1 MWTEEV
7 VGYNKKNNIMCFYT
21 LLITVDDKDKA
32 TGAKV

>member
-7 VGYNKKNNIMCFYT
+7 VGYNNIMCFYT

-32 TGAKV
+32 KGAKV

>member
-7 VGYNKKNNIMCFYT
+7 VGYNKNNIMCFYI

-32 TGAKV
+32 IGAKV